1 MIVIGIDPG
10 LTGAIAMLD
19 HRGAFAQLADMPV
32 MERHGKAAYVK
43 NQVNA
48 NALERLIK
56 DWTAAYDRNEIHI
69 VIETPI
75 GFPGQHVATVASA
88 FLTAGHIE
96 GVIAARHFA
105 HELVRPKDWKKALGL
120 SDSKEQCRARAIRL
134 WPPAAKMLERVK
146 DHNRA
151 EALLIAK
158 YGWDKLS

>member
-19 HRGAFAQLADMPV
+19 HRGAFANLADMPV

-48 NALERLIK
+48 AALCELLRE
-56 DWTAAYDRNEIHI
+56 WTTAYDMNETHV

-75 GFPGQHVATVASA
+75 AFPGQHVATTAAA
-88 FLTAGHIE
+88 FLTAGLVE
-96 GVIAARHFA
+96 GVVAARHYR
-105 HELVRPKDWKKALGL
+105 HTLVAPKEWKKALGL
-120 SDSKEQCRARAIRL
+120 SDSKEQARARAIRL
-134 WPPAAKMLERVK
+134 FPALADELKRVK

-158 YGWDKLS
+158 YGWDKIS